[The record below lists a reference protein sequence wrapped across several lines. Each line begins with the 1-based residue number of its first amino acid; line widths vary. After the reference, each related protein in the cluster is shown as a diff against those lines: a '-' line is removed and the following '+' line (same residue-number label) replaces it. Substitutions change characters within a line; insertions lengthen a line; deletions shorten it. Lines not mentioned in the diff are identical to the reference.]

1 MVDVWTG
8 WVGGERLAAGA
19 GERLL
24 VRSPYDGGHVA
35 EVAWT
40 APEQVETAV
49 AAAHAGRREVGAAP
63 AHVRAA
69 ALAHV
74 SARARGTVRGDRAAG
89 GGRVGQAER
98 LGPGRGRPR

>member
-19 GERLL
+19 GGGLL
-24 VRSPYDGGHVA
+24 GPSPDDGGPLA
-35 EVAWT
+35 GGAGA

-74 SARARGTVRGDRAAG
+74 SARL
-89 GGRVGQAER
+89 GGRAEEIARLVGAESGKPTR
-98 LGPGRGRPR
+98 LL